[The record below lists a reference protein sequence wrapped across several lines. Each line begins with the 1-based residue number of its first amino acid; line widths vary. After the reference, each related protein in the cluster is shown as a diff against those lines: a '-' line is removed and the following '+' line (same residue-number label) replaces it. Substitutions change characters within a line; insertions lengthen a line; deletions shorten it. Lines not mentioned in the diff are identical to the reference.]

1 MSRARNLAT
10 LGNKNVITGI
20 STSTRV
26 GIGSTIPDTKLD
38 VDGTITATSF
48 SGDGSGLTGTGQT
61 ANVGTSNLFV
71 VGVSTFG
78 AGVAGTIRANG
89 DVTFAG
95 VVTAT
100 SFSGDGSSLTG
111 IAATANVSTSD
122 LFVVGVSTLSDTV
135 SLPDNKSITLG
146 DDDDLEIHHAAG
158 ANSYIKNNTGE
169 LEIRSDT
176 TKIFNK
182 NTSQTIAGF
191 TQGASVGIT
200 TVGILTAYD
209 SITVKVGSGSTE
221 LTSAIKTNTTN
232 IATKASTGKA
242 IAMAMVFG

>member
-1 MSRARNLAT
+1 MSRARNLAN
-10 LGNKNVITGI
+10 LGNKNTLTGI
-20 STSTRV
+20 STSGRV

-48 SGDGSGLTGTGQT
+48 SGDGSGL
-61 ANVGTSNLFV
+61 
-71 VGVSTFG
+71 
-78 AGVAGTIRANG
+78 
-89 DVTFAG
+89 
-95 VVTAT
+95 
-100 SFSGDGSSLTG
+100 SGLG
-111 IAATANVSTSD
+111 TANVSTSD

-135 SLPDNKSITLG
+135 SLPDDKSITLG
-146 DDDDLEIHHAAG
+146 ADDDLEIHHAG
-158 ANSYIKNNTGE
+158 GGNSYIKNNTGE

-176 TKIFNK
+176 TKIVNK
-182 NTSQTIAGF
+182 NNSQTIAGF
-191 TQGASVGIT
+191 TLGASVGIT